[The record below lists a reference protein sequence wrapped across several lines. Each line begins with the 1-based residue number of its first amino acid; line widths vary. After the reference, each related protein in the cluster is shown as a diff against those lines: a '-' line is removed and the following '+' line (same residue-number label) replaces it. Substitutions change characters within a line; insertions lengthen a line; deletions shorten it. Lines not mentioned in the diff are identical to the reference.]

1 MLAFELS
8 LQLLLFILIGFFILR
23 IGLVGKN
30 FDKSLASFIMNIA
43 LPCLIIKSFDMSYSE
58 ELLESCGILLI
69 ISFGLLGLCFI
80 LGQLAMKLSGKGYAG
95 RILRFGMMFPN
106 ITFVGMPV
114 MEALYGQLGLFYF
127 SIFIIPVRIFYYSS
141 AKPLLSSPE
150 DKGERAK
157 LKDHLK
163 NILSPPFI
171 AVFVG
176 LGLYIS
182 GLSLP
187 GFLDK
192 TISDLG
198 AVCSPMG
205 MILCGITLGKYRLS
219 VLFKLRYLDLPLIRN
234 LLIPAVTTSII
245 YFIPLEPLLAKVVVI
260 YSALPVASMLTA
272 FTIEYCPEPKAKL
285 QSAGYMLI
293 SILLGVVTIPI
304 WAYICELL
312 F

>member
-23 IGLVGKN
+23 RGLVDKS

-43 LPCLIIKSFDMSYSE
+43 LPCLIIKSFDMPFSA
-58 ELLESCGILLI
+58 ELLESCGILLV

-80 LGQLAMKLSGKGYAG
+80 LGHIAMKLSGEGYAG

-150 DKGERAK
+150 AGGEKAKFKG
-157 LKDHLK
+157 HLK
-163 NILSPPFI
+163 SILSPPFI
-171 AVFVG
+171 AVFIG
-176 LGLYIS
+176 LSLYIS

-187 GFLDK
+187 DFLDK

-198 AVCSPMG
+198 SVCSPLG
-205 MILCGITLGKYRLS
+205 MILCGITLGKYKLS
-219 VLFKLRYLDLPLIRN
+219 VLLKLRYLDLPLIRN
-234 LLIPAVTTSII
+234 LLIPSITAAI
-245 YFIPLEPLLAKVVVI
+245 MYFIPADPLVSKVVVV

-272 FTIEYCPEPKAKL
+272 FTIEYCPESKARL

-293 SILLGVVTIPI
+293 SVLMGVFTVPV

>member
-1 MLAFELS
+1 MLAFQLS

-23 IGLVGKN
+23 TGLVDKS

-43 LPCLIIKSFDMSYSE
+43 LPCLIIKSFDMPFSA
-58 ELLESCGILLI
+58 ELLESCGILLV
-69 ISFGLLGLCFI
+69 ISFGLLGLFFI
-80 LGQLAMKLSGKGYAG
+80 LGHISMKISGKGYAG
-95 RILRFGMMFPN
+95 RILRFGIIFPN

-150 DKGERAK
+150 AKGEKVK
-157 LKDHLK
+157 LKNHLK
-163 NILSPPFI
+163 SIFSPPLI
-171 AVFVG
+171 AVFIG
-176 LGLYIS
+176 LALYIS

-187 GFLDK
+187 GFLNK

-205 MILCGITLGKYRLS
+205 MVLCGITLGKYRLS
-219 VLFKLRYLDLPLIRN
+219 VLLKLRYLDLPLMRN
-234 LLIPAVTTSII
+234 LLIPAVTAAIM
-245 YFIPLEPLLAKVVVI
+245 YFIPADPLVSKVVVI

-272 FTIEYCPEPKAKL
+272 FTIEYCPEPEARL

-293 SILLGVVTIPI
+293 SILLGVLTIPV